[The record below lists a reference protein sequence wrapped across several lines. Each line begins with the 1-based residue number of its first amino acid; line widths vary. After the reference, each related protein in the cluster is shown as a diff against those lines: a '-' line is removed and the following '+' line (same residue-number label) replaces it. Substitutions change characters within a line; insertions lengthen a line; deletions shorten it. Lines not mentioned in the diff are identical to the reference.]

1 VSIAITVSFVPVSRK
16 MSARKSVKLP
26 FQTPTSITTDGRFF
40 VMMSRKAS
48 CPLFHLQIERKKR
61 TVIREDI
68 GSVDGLHHFKS
79 FGDHRSLFSV
89 NALTVNR
96 RCGLECQ

>member
-1 VSIAITVSFVPVSRK
+1 MPAERVSNSFPDSH
-16 MSARKSVKLP
+16 
-26 FQTPTSITTDGRFF
+26 INHDGRP
-40 VMMSRKAS
+40 VLRDDVTEGLVPAV
-48 CPLFHLQIERKKR
+48 PTLQVERKKR

-68 GSVDGLHHFKS
+68 GSVDGLHYFKS
-79 FGDHRSLFSV
+79 FGGHRSLFSA